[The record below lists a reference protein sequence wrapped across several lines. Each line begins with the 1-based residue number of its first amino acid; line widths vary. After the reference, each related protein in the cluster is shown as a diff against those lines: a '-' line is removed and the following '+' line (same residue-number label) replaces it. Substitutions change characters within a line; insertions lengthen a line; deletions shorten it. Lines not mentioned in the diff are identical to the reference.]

1 MKVSFLFLRREVLVD
16 IQQPA
21 SIKKDTSE
29 WRTPQCI
36 YSLRKWKK
44 KKKENRSQELLWLY
58 RVLFTTNH
66 SRGSHPGRVGEDN
79 EKIIERSS
87 LQALL
92 NLSNSW
98 ISYTCAW

>member
-44 KKKENRSQELLWLY
+44 KKKK
-58 RVLFTTNH
+58 
-66 SRGSHPGRVGEDN
+66 G
-79 EKIIERSS
+79 K
-87 LQALL
+87 
-92 NLSNSW
+92 
-98 ISYTCAW
+98 

>member
-44 KKKENRSQELLWLY
+44 KKKKRKIGARSCCGYTGLVHHQPQSW
-58 RVLFTTNH
+58 FS
-66 SRGSHPGRVGEDN
+66 SREGR
-79 EKIIERSS
+79 
-87 LQALL
+87 
-92 NLSNSW
+92 
-98 ISYTCAW
+98 

>member
-58 RVLFTTNH
+58 RSCSPPTTVVVLIQ
-66 SRGSHPGRVGEDN
+66 GG
-79 EKIIERSS
+79 
-87 LQALL
+87 
-92 NLSNSW
+92 
-98 ISYTCAW
+98 